1 MGKPTNFITFRVN
14 DQEKDI
20 LRAYCEKQGRTQT
33 DVLRELIRN
42 LEKENSTASL
52 SVPSL

>member
-20 LRAYCEKQGRTQT
+20 LRTYCERQGRTQT

-42 LEKENSTASL
+42 LGKENSKTGVGL
-52 SVPSL
+52 PSL